1 MWLLE
6 PAWLSAGDT
15 VQSPEAFALFEWLL
29 GIFSLAHG
37 KCDQEDGT
45 LYTEKGERMS
55 VQMLA
60 RVAMHVFVRV

>member
-37 KCDQEDGT
+37 KCDQE
-45 LYTEKGERMS
+45 ERWDALHREGRKAECAN
-55 VQMLA
+55 VG
-60 RVAMHVFVRV
+60 